1 MILEEEDKIL
11 KMRKLR
17 NKYKKFMYKITND
30 IGEQKKLVGN
40 IQQVVE
46 SIYEEVPGTTK
57 PLFKVLVI
65 QMSVINEDTIGAHA

>member
-30 IGEQKKLVGN
+30 IGE
-40 IQQVVE
+40 
-46 SIYEEVPGTTK
+46 
-57 PLFKVLVI
+57 
-65 QMSVINEDTIGAHA
+65 